1 MLFSRLIAAVAVL
14 ACAPAAFAYD
24 IILRQPIMPQPSMPL
39 VPVAL
44 LVDLS
49 TGQTLFARNADHA
62 FIPASMTKAMSA
74 LVAFDLIAAGKLD
87 EKALVTVDPELAQR
101 WSGKGTTLSLRAG
114 EQVAVRDLL
123 AGMITVSANDATEVL
138 ARHTLGSREAW
149 IAAMNARAAA
159 LGMTGSR
166 FASPTGWPDGGR
178 TRVTARDMVLLGKA
192 LIEQHPSL
200 YHRYFGRAAMNWRG
214 GSLASRNPFAGR
226 AVGADGVK
234 TGHTREAGYN
244 FLGSAERDGRR
255 LMLVVSGAS
264 SEAVRAKAA
273 TNLLEWGYRDWGSRP
288 LLAKGQ
294 TVGTVQ
300 VQDGAQRRL
309 AVAPTRAWKLAVPKG
324 HDRRIVTLIM
334 YRGPLRAPIKQGAVV
349 ADLAVIIDGQQPHE
363 IPLVAQHSVA
373 RAGPFDRMVNGLL
386 GLLP

>member
-1 MLFSRLIAAVAVL
+1 MHIPRLIAASAVL
-14 ACAPAAFAYD
+14 ACAPAAIAYD
-24 IILRQPIMPQPSMPL
+24 IIVPQPDMPL

-49 TGQTLFARNADHA
+49 TGQTLFARNDDHP

-87 EKALVTVDPELAQR
+87 EKALVTVSPELAQR
-101 WSGKGTTLSLRAG
+101 WSGKGTTLSLRAK

-138 ARHTLGSREAW
+138 AHHALGSRDAW
-149 IAAMNARAAA
+149 IRAMNTRAAA
-159 LGMTGSR
+159 LGMTSSR
-166 FASPTGWPDGGR
+166 FASPSGWPDGGR
-178 TRVTARDMVLLGKA
+178 SRVTAHDMVWLGKA
-192 LIEQHPSL
+192 LVEQHPAL
-200 YHRYFGRAAMNWRG
+200 YHRYFGHAAMNWRG

-226 AVGADGVK
+226 VVGADGIK
-234 TGHTREAGYN
+234 TGHTRAAGYN

-255 LMLVVSGAS
+255 LMLVVGGAS
-264 SEAVRAKAA
+264 SEAVRAEASIK
-273 TNLLEWGYRDWGSRP
+273 LLEWGYREWDSRP
-288 LLAKGQ
+288 LVAKGQ
-294 TVGTVQ
+294 TVGTIQ

-309 AVAPTRAWKLAVPKG
+309 AVGPTRAWKLAVPKG
-324 HDRRIVTLIM
+324 HARRIKTLIM

-349 ADLAVIIDGQQPHE
+349 ADLAVTIDGQQPHVV
-363 IPLVAQHSVA
+363 PLVAQHSVA